1 MKALDP
7 LKIVLS
13 KNGGLNAYKAKR
25 GWYIV
30 GPIQNAGH
38 QISLKGNKI
47 VVKDVSVGK
56 LARHHFLIEN
66 AGKDI
71 IIEQMF
77 EQMYYNN
84 FNEKR
89 AQIRKINRIT

>member
-1 MKALDP
+1 M
-7 LKIVLS
+7 
-13 KNGGLNAYKAKR
+13 
-25 GWYIV
+25 
-30 GPIQNAGH
+30 
-38 QISLKGNKI
+38 
-47 VVKDVSVGK
+47 KDVLAGK
-56 LARHHFLIEN
+56 LARYHFLIEN